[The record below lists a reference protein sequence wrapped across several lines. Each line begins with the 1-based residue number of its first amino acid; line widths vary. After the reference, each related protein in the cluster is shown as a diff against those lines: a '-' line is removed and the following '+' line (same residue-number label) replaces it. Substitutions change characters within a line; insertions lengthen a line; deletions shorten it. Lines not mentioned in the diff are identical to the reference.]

1 MPIEE
6 RQVNVGGLTTP
17 YLTAGEGPPLVLL
30 HADGNS
36 PHSWRWVMP
45 ELARTHRVYVPTFP
59 GAAGDTNKVGVAK
72 VADHSGS
79 SFATFLAAFLDVL
92 GIERAA
98 VVGCSHGG
106 LVALHLALSD
116 PSRVTALGLVD
127 SSGLGRAIN
136 PGLAMLTLP
145 GYGEMVIGVQK
156 TPLGA
161 AQRAL
166 GRSAFLFTN
175 PARIPP
181 EWLAEQYRLA
191 LLPGFL
197 EATLAVMRSQ
207 IGPLGQR
214 EVLLD
219 ELPRLTMPTLVV
231 WGALDLIV
239 PYHHAL
245 AAVARLPRGHLAL
258 IPDCGHLPHVERPD
272 RFIAALGRFLDD
284 HVG

>member
-1 MPIEE
+1 MEE

-36 PHSWRWVMP
+36 PHSWRWVLP
-45 ELARTHRVYVPTFP
+45 ALARTHRVYVPTFP
-59 GAAGDTNKVGVAK
+59 GAAGDTKVGVAK

-166 GRSAFLFTN
+166 GRSAFLFTHLE
-175 PARIPP
+175 RIPP

-197 EATLAVMRSQ
+197 EATLAVLRSQ

-231 WGALDLIV
+231 WGALDLII

-245 AAVARLPRGHLAL
+245 AAVERLPRGHLAL
-258 IPDCGHLPHVERPD
+258 IPDCGHLPHVKRPD
-272 RFIAALGRFLDD
+272 RFIATLGPFLDD